1 MHRRTLLS
9 LAASALL
16 APWSGRAAGRD
27 IPAEAKRGTLTPGW
41 FPDILL
47 DGKPRRLAP
56 AARIFNQDNLI
67 EVPAALRGRD
77 LAVCYTENA
86 DGDVDRVWL
95 LTPEEARQR
104 RR

>member
-1 MHRRTLLS
+1 MHRRI
-9 LAASALL
+9 LL
-16 APWSGRAAGRD
+16 AGAALALVAALPSRAAARD

-41 FPDILL
+41 FPDITL

-56 AARIFNQDNLI
+56 AARIFNQDNLV

-77 LAVCYTENA
+77 LSVCYTENG
-86 DGDVDRVWL
+86 DGDVDRIWL

>member
-1 MHRRTLLS
+1 MLTLT
-9 LAASALL
+9 ALTVVL
-16 APWSGRAAGRD
+16 PVCGRAAPRD
-27 IPAEAKRGTLTPGW
+27 IPPEAKRGTLTPGW
-41 FPDILL
+41 FPDIVL
-47 DGKPRRLAP
+47 DGQPRRLAP

>member
-1 MHRRTLLS
+1 MHRRTLLI
-9 LAASALL
+9 LAGLALAL
-16 APWSGRAAGRD
+16 PLRGRAAPRD
-27 IPAEAKRGTLTPGW
+27 IPAEARRGILTPGW
-41 FPDILL
+41 FPDIVL
-47 DGKPRRLAP
+47 DGQPRRLAP
-56 AARIFNQDNLI
+56 AARIFNQDNLV
-67 EVPAALRGRD
+67 ELPAALRGRD